1 MTFQSLK
8 EQLKENQK
16 SFRPRVPSFANL
28 STVQTQ
34 PNSPFHSRPA
44 SRSASGIYLVCYFFC
59 LDKHLE
65 YGDCDNNNDFNDD
78 EDDVNVYD
86 EDTGILIGSFKPEKP
101 TAEEIAKRTEDLQI

>member
-1 MTFQSLK
+1 MSHHLQIY
-8 EQLKENQK
+8 QLFKLNQIHH
-16 SFRPRVPSFANL
+16 
-28 STVQTQ
+28 STVDQ
-34 PNSPFHSRPA
+34 PLDQHQVF
-44 SRSASGIYLVCYFFC
+44 ILFIIFC
-59 LDKHLE
+59 WDKHLE